1 MNQQDIY
8 IARKQQRQSQKY
20 TYALV
25 LTNAKPKKFCYYA
38 SNFIVIYDL
47 LREFMSFFIQS
58 AHAAE
63 AAQGASLFGQILLP
77 VAFFAIFYFLV
88 IRPQSKRTKEHRA
101 MVGALTVGSEI
112 IFAGGLMGRIKSLE
126 GDYALVSL
134 NNNTDVKVQRASV
147 ISVLPK
153 GTIESV

>member
-1 MNQQDIY
+1 MRLILFFVPHL
-8 IARKQQRQSQKY
+8 S
-20 TYALV
+20 
-25 LTNAKPKKFCYYA
+25 
-38 SNFIVIYDL
+38 
-47 LREFMSFFIQS
+47 REIMSLFIQS

-63 AAQGASLFGQILLP
+63 AAGDAAGGASLFGQLLLP

-101 MVGALTVGSEI
+101 MVSSLTVGSEV
-112 IFAGGLMGRIKSLE
+112 IFAGGLMGRIKQIE
-126 GDYALVSL
+126 GDYAVVSL

-147 ISVLPK
+147 ISVLPA

>member
-1 MNQQDIY
+1 ME
-8 IARKQQRQSQKY
+8 
-20 TYALV
+20 
-25 LTNAKPKKFCYYA
+25 
-38 SNFIVIYDL
+38 L
-47 LREFMSFFIQS
+47 LS
-58 AHAAE
+58 
-63 AAQGASLFGQILLP
+63 QILLP

-101 MVGALTVGSEI
+101 MVSSLTVGSEI

-126 GDYALVSL
+126 EIYAVVSL
-134 NNNTDVKVQRASV
+134 NNNTDIKVQRASV

>member
-1 MNQQDIY
+1 MF
-8 IARKQQRQSQKY
+8 
-20 TYALV
+20 L
-25 LTNAKPKKFCYYA
+25 
-38 SNFIVIYDL
+38 
-47 LREFMSFFIQS
+47 FIQA

-63 AAQGASLFGQILLP
+63 TGGAASLFGQILLP

-101 MVGALTVGSEI
+101 MVSALKVGSEI
-112 IFAGGLMGRIKSLE
+112 IFAGGLMGRIKDIE
-126 GDYALVSL
+126 GDYAVVSL

-147 ISVLPK
+147 ISVLPA